1 MFFFFFLP
9 SPNLQI
15 SKPFHSNNCKT
26 ATEIVKHACYEIQIR
41 ALILLVSYSKVHF
54 QDVFHM

>member
-41 ALILLVSYSKVHF
+41 ALILLVSYSNVHF
-54 QDVFHM
+54 